1 MEKNNEDRDD
11 YKQQIIQAEEFNFQ
25 ESVLFDKSILTL
37 AAGVFGL
44 SLTFINQIPH
54 TKCIQLLLVSWI
66 LYTTS
71 MLSTLISMLTS
82 QKAISKKVEYLEAN
96 DYSTPYKNPH
106 ASLTSCLNICSMVF
120 FIAGSFSLLFFVFK
134 NLQ

>member
-1 MEKNNEDRDD
+1 MENNKND
-11 YKQQIIQAEEFNFQ
+11 YEQQIIQTEEFNFQ

-37 AAGVFGL
+37 AGGVFGL
-44 SLTFINQIPH
+44 SLTFIKQIPH
-54 TKCIQLLLVSWI
+54 ANHIWLLLCSWI
-66 LYTTS
+66 LYTVS

-96 DYSTPYKNPH
+96 DYSTPYKNPY
-106 ASLTSCLNICSMVF
+106 ASRTSCLNICSMAL
-120 FIAGSFSLLFFVFK
+120 FIVGSFFLLIFVFL